1 MALARVT
8 LAGVAQL
15 VEQLIRNQQVTSS
28 SLVAGSK
35 FPLRIVLPHRVGTCS
50 RHARLTS
57 PSGPI
62 VPVRIERGAGA
73 KPRPEGLNLR
83 ALDH

>member
-35 FPLRIVLPHRVGTCS
+35 NVNKYGLLCVPWCAGFPPLRVWVAHG
-50 RHARLTS
+50 
-57 PSGPI
+57 
-62 VPVRIERGAGA
+62 
-73 KPRPEGLNLR
+73 
-83 ALDH
+83 